1 MASNDP
7 AAPAANGTDI
17 RFRPSGIV
25 TLMIVI
31 LAIAAGIYG
40 AVEAKGAVIGISAAV
55 LAILVTTLA
64 FGVWV
69 GVALVSVGIIS
80 LAIFRNMPVEKLL
93 AQLTYNVT
101 TTPEL
106 IALPLFI
113 FMAEILFHSQLSASL
128 FQGLAPWT
136 NRLPGRLLHVN
147 VLGCTMFAAISGSS
161 AATTATVGRITLSE
175 LFTRGYDK
183 DIAMGSLAGA
193 GTLGLLIPPSIVL
206 IIYGVLAEASI
217 LKLFIAGA
225 IPGLMLAAAYMS
237 YIAIR
242 ASTKPGATPEPDAD
256 IGWAE
261 KIYGLRKLGPVLFL
275 IIAVLGSMYGGIA
288 SPSEAAA
295 VGVLGALLVSA
306 WQRSLNWRNFAAACL
321 GAVRTVSMIGMIVAG
336 AYFLSVAMGFL
347 GVPRAIATEI
357 GALGLS
363 PFMLI
368 MLLLV
373 FYAIL
378 GCVLEGMS
386 SIVMTLPITLPLVLA
401 AGFDKIW
408 FGIFLVIVVEMAQIT
423 PPVGFNLFV
432 IQGMTGENI
441 GRIAKAT
448 IPFFLIMV
456 GLAILI
462 TVFPG
467 IVTFLPN
474 AVKFQG

>member
-1 MASNDP
+1 MASIRTE
-7 AAPAANGTDI
+7 AAEPNF
-17 RFRPSGIV
+17 RFRPSGVV
-25 TLMIVI
+25 TLVIV
-31 LAIAAGIYG
+31 LAAVVGGIYG
-40 AVEAKGAVIGISAAV
+40 AIMANGAVIGISVTVMAV
-55 LAILVTTLA
+55 LITTLA

-69 GVALVSVGIIS
+69 GVALYSVGVIS
-80 LAIFRNMPVEKLL
+80 LALFRSMPVEKLL
-93 AQLTYNVT
+93 AQLTFNVT

-113 FMAEILFHSQLSASL
+113 LMAEILFHSKLSASL
-128 FQGLAPWT
+128 FTGLAPWT
-136 NRLPGRLLHVN
+136 NKLPGRLLHVN

-161 AATTATVGRITLSE
+161 AATTATVGRITMTE
-175 LFTRGYDK
+175 LFRRGYDR
-183 DIAMGSLAGA
+183 DLAMGSLAGA

-206 IIYGVLAEASI
+206 IIYGVLAETSI
-217 LKLFIAGA
+217 LKLFIAGV
-225 IPGLMLAAAYMS
+225 IPGLLLAGCYMT
-237 YIAIR
+237 YIGVR
-242 ASTKPGATPEPDAD
+242 ASTKAGATPEQDAD
-256 IGWAE
+256 ISWMDR
-261 KIYGLRKLGPVLFL
+261 IYGLRHLGPVVFL
-275 IIAVLGSMYGGIA
+275 ILTVLGSMYGGIA

-306 WQRSLNWRNFAAACL
+306 GQGTLTPRNFANACL

-347 GVPRAIATEI
+347 GVPRAIANEI
-357 GALGLS
+357 AALGLS

-408 FGIFLVIVVEMAQIT
+408 FGVFLVVVVEMAQIT

-432 IQGMTGENI
+432 IQAMTGENI

-456 GLAILI
+456 FLAILI

-474 AVKFQG
+474 AVTLSG

>member
-1 MASNDP
+1 MASSDP
-7 AAPAANGTDI
+7 AAAVGRDDI
-17 RFRPSGIV
+17 RFRPSGVV
-25 TLMIVI
+25 TLVIV
-31 LAIAAGIYG
+31 LAAIAAGVYG
-40 AVEAKGAVIGISAAV
+40 AVQSNGAVIGVSATV
-55 LAILVTTLA
+55 LAILITTLA

-69 GVALVSVGIIS
+69 GVALVSVGVIS
-80 LAIFRNMPVEKLL
+80 LAVFRSMPIEKLL
-93 AQLTYNVT
+93 AQLTYNVV

-113 FMAEILFHSQLSASL
+113 LMAEILFHSKLSASL
-128 FQGLAPWT
+128 FTGLAPWT

-161 AATTATVGRITLSE
+161 AATTATVGRITMSE
-175 LFTRGYDK
+175 LFRRGYDR

-206 IIYGVLAEASI
+206 IIYGVLAETSI

-225 IPGLMLAAAYMS
+225 VPGLLLAGCYMT
-237 YIAIR
+237 YIGAV
-242 ASTKPGATPEPDAD
+242 ASLRRGATPEAAE
-256 IGWAE
+256 GVSWAAR
-261 KIYGLRKLGPVLFL
+261 IYGLRHLGPVVFL
-275 IIAVLGSMYGGIA
+275 ILLVLGSMYGGIA

-306 WQRSLNWRNFAAACL
+306 FQGSLNWSNFSNACM
-321 GAVRTVSMIGMIVAG
+321 GAVRTVSMIGLIVAG
-336 AYFLSVAMGFL
+336 AYFLSVSMGFL
-347 GVPRAIATEI
+347 GVPRAVATEI

-363 PFMLI
+363 PFALI

-432 IQGMTGENI
+432 IQGMTGEPI
-441 GRIAKAT
+441 GRIARAT

-467 IVTFLPN
+467 IVNFLPN
-474 AVKFQG
+474 AITLRG

>member
-1 MASNDP
+1 MA
-7 AAPAANGTDI
+7 
-17 RFRPSGIV
+17 
-25 TLMIVI
+25 
-31 LAIAAGIYG
+31 LAVAAGIYG
-40 AVEAKGAVIGISAAV
+40 VTAGNGTVVGISAVV
-55 LAILVTTLA
+55 LAVLVTTLA
-64 FGVWV
+64 LGVWV
-69 GVALVSVGIIS
+69 AVALFSVGIIS
-80 LAIFRNMPVEKLL
+80 LAVFRSMPVEKLL
-93 AQLTYNVT
+93 AQLTFNVI

-106 IALPLFI
+106 ISLPLFI
-113 FMAEILFHSQLSASL
+113 LMAEILFHSRLSASL
-128 FQGLAPWT
+128 FSGLAPWT

-175 LFTRGYDK
+175 LFGRGYSK
-183 DIAMGSLAGA
+183 DLAMGSLAGA

-206 IIYGVLAEASI
+206 IIYGVLAETSI
-217 LKLFIAGA
+217 LKLFIAGV
-225 IPGLMLAAAYMS
+225 IPGLLLAAGYMS
-237 YIAIR
+237 YIGFR
-242 ASTKPGATPEPDAD
+242 ASVTAGMTPPQDAHVT
-256 IGWAE
+256 WAAR
-261 KIYGLRKLGPVLFL
+261 IYGLRHLGPVVFL
-275 IIAVLGSMYGGIA
+275 ILAVLGSMYGGIA

-295 VGVLGALLVSA
+295 VGVLGALIVSGLQGSLTLANLV
-306 WQRSLNWRNFAAACL
+306 AACL

-357 GALGLS
+357 AALGLS
-363 PFMLI
+363 PFALI

-386 SIVMTLPITLPLVLA
+386 SIVMTLPITLPLVLH

-432 IQGMTGENI
+432 IQGMTGEPI
-441 GRIAKAT
+441 GRIARAT

-456 GLAILI
+456 ALAVLI
-462 TVFPG
+462 TVWPG
-467 IVTFLPN
+467 IATYLPS
-474 AVKFQG
+474 VIELHG